1 MTTHQIFGAI
11 AVVLGALLLGFAY
24 QSSNAPMEQLSEAL
38 TGRYT
43 DSTMWALALGVCA
56 VVGGGL
62 FALFGKRAA

>member
-1 MTTHQIFGAI
+1 MTNNQIFGAV
-11 AVVLGALLLGFAY
+11 AVVLGAVLLGFAY
-24 QSSNAPMEQLSEAL
+24 QSSNAPMEQLSETL

-43 DSTMWALALGVCA
+43 DSTMWALAVGLCA